1 MSLSLKE
8 KQQFKKYVVD
18 VLIEKVNYEKEI
30 AEELV
35 AKSGVIEEFENNLG
49 NEPEYVM
56 NFDPQFM
63 AEKLVSKNK

>member
-1 MSLSLKE
+1 MALSLKE
-8 KQQFKKYVVD
+8 KQQFKNYVVD
-18 VLIEKVNYEKEI
+18 VLVEKFNYQKEI

-35 AKSGVIEEFENNLG
+35 ANSRVIEEFENNLG
-49 NEPEYVM
+49 NEPESVM

>member
-18 VLIEKVNYEKEI
+18 VLIEKFNYEKEI

>member
-18 VLIEKVNYEKEI
+18 VLIEKFNYGKEV

>member
-1 MSLSLKE
+1 MALSLKE
-8 KQQFKKYVVD
+8 KQQFKNYVVD
-18 VLIEKVNYEKEI
+18 VLVEKFNYQKEI

-35 AKSGVIEEFENNLG
+35 SKSGVIEEFENNLG
-49 NEPEYVM
+49 NEPESVM